1 MLFITSMINKKVL
14 SGFSVLLILVFVGI
28 YVADRGRLYKLSLFK
43 SGQGWGY
50 DVLVGSKPYIHQPFM
65 PAFEG
70 QIAFKDKRSA
80 RMTGK
85 LVLKKLRKHQSP
97 AITKEE
103 MESLLAPK
111 TPKED
116 LP

>member
-1 MLFITSMINKKVL
+1 MINKKIL
-14 SGFSVLLILVFVGI
+14 SGFSVLFILVFIGI
-28 YVADRGRLYKLSLFK
+28 YVADRGAPYKLSLYK

-50 DVLVGSKPYIHQPFM
+50 DVLIGSKPYIHQPFM
-65 PAFEG
+65 PAVEG

-85 LVLKKLRKHQSP
+85 LVIKKLRKHQSP

-103 MESLLAPK
+103 MESLL
-111 TPKED
+111 TPKPTREG
-116 LP
+116 LPK